1 MTEIRS
7 EVMNRMERLFV
18 EELAVDVDFHADLI
32 GSGALD
38 SLVFVQLLAQLER
51 EFGVRVDVSD
61 LDLEVFTS
69 VSRIARFVAGGEEK
83 GAGP

>member
-1 MTEIRS
+1 MTETS
-7 EVMNRMERLFV
+7 SVQNRMERLFV
-18 EELAVDVDFHADLI
+18 EELEVDVDFHADLI

-38 SLVFVQLLAQLER
+38 SLLFVQLLTQLEQ
-51 EFGVRVDVSD
+51 EFGVHVDVSELD
-61 LDLEVFTS
+61 LDIFTS